1 MAQVQLTTDVKN
13 FQRTNLTAVTGSA
26 VPVKVVTA
34 TLPVSVPASGTAVL
48 GSSLNYLKM
57 KLHSDSTA
65 ALTVSVFG
73 WSYYSIER
81 VWVPQLLATLTTS
94 QGTSAQTIPNITASQ
109 YEVSA
114 YVLTSGDAKIYNS
127 PATATAGA
135 FVLIDT
141 LGSQFVEVYATAAS
155 TTPVVYVWTS
165 GL

>member
-13 FQRTNLTAVTGSA
+13 FQRASLTAVTGSA

-34 TLPVSVPASGTAVL
+34 TQPVSGSGSVVL
-48 GSSLNYLKM
+48 GSSLNYLKL

-65 ALTVSVFG
+65 GLTVSVFG
-73 WSYYSIER
+73 WSYYSENR
-81 VWVPQLLATLTTS
+81 TWVPQLLATLTTT
-94 QGTSAQTIPNITASQ
+94 QGTTGQTIPGIDVTPQ
-109 YEVSA
+109 YEVSS

-127 PATATAGA
+127 PGTATAGA

-141 LGSQFVEVYATAAS
+141 LGAQFVEVYATASAS
-155 TTPVVYVWTS
+155 TPVVYAWTS

>member
-1 MAQVQLTTDVKN
+1 
-13 FQRTNLTAVTGSA
+13 
-26 VPVKVVTA
+26 
-34 TLPVSVPASGTAVL
+34 
-48 GSSLNYLKM
+48 M
-57 KLHSDSTA
+57 KLHSDSTD

-73 WSYYSIER
+73 WSYYSGDRTWI
-81 VWVPQLLATLTTS
+81 PQLLATLTTS
-94 QGTSAQTIPNITASQ
+94 QATTGQTIPGIDVTPQ
-109 YEVSA
+109 YEVSS

-155 TTPVVYVWTS
+155 TTPTVYAWTS

>member
-1 MAQVQLTTDVKN
+1 
-13 FQRTNLTAVTGSA
+13 
-26 VPVKVVTA
+26 
-34 TLPVSVPASGTAVL
+34 
-48 GSSLNYLKM
+48 M

-73 WSYYSIER
+73 WSYYS
-81 VWVPQLLATLTTS
+81 VDKTWVPQLLATLTTS
-94 QGTSAQTIPNITASQ
+94 QGTSAQTVPGITASQ
-109 YEVSA
+109 YEVSS

-141 LGSQFVEVYATAAS
+141 LGAQFVEVYATASTAS
-155 TTPVVYVWTS
+155 TPVVYAWTS

>member
-1 MAQVQLTTDVKN
+1 MSQVQLTTDVKN
-13 FQRTNLTAVTGSA
+13 FQRTNLIAATGST
-26 VPVKVVTA
+26 VPVKVVTS
-34 TLPVSVPASGTAVL
+34 TQPISTTNSAVL

-73 WSYYSIER
+73 WSYYSVDKTWI
-81 VWVPQLLATLTTS
+81 PQLLATLTTS
-94 QGTSAQTIPNITASQ
+94 QGTSSQTIPGITAVQ
-109 YEVSA
+109 YEVSS

-141 LGSQFVEVYATAAS
+141 LGSQFVEVYATAVS
-155 TTPVVYVWTS
+155 TTPTVYAWTS

>member
-1 MAQVQLTTDVKN
+1 MSQVQLTTDVKN
-13 FQRTNLTAVTGSA
+13 FQRTNLTAATGST
-26 VPVKVVTA
+26 VPVKVIT
-34 TLPVSVPASGTAVL
+34 TTQPVSTTNSAVF

-73 WSYYSIER
+73 WSYYSPDR
-81 VWVPQLLATLTTS
+81 VWIPQLLCTLTTT
-94 QGTSAQTIPNITASQ
+94 QGGSDQTIPGIIVTPQ
-109 YEVSA
+109 KEVTS

-127 PATATAGA
+127 PATATGGA

-141 LGSQFVEVYATAAS
+141 LGSQFVEIYATAAS
-155 TTPVVYVWTS
+155 TTPVVYAWTS